1 MRNLPASAT
10 LDRHEWNGM
19 EHFLSSTSLADGIH
33 RITLQSNEE
42 RPTSLDLYVKL
53 NPGTSLTVHFYG
65 AQSYRKAN
73 DTPIFKGYRTS
84 ENLKTSYVLVHDPA
98 LSLTTDI
105 GLGWYEGFRGFAAS
119 SFITSAV
126 AHIAEVARAP
136 RTVFWGGSAGGYAA
150 LRNVGAIP
158 NAVAFVWNPQ
168 TAIPRYRPAP
178 VRKYAEV
185 AYGTSRLADGVA
197 RSSGHVI
204 DLTEQ
209 PSPNWSDS
217 PVVYLQEAD
226 DSHVRDHL
234 EYLLRTTYPE
244 TALEVTR
251 RDTMYGLLSPRFY
264 LHQSPWKP
272 GHSAPPQPVI
282 ELFLRALVD
291 SDSSLVDI
299 FNGLETQSRTLL
311 HRTFESYRSP
321 LSTDLNAAINP
332 GDETTRVLQ
341 WGSVFGRQVVAHAAL
356 TTPLLVKRSIL
367 GQSLI
372 TAFSRRKTPK
382 PKTQLNSR
390 GAQNN
395 EHLRMALADR
405 RASASE
411 IIGNDP
417 TIQVVVM
424 DMLDEIRGTVNAG
437 NGFIVTNHG
446 LIRRADGGK
455 LIAHRFGDDRHRELW
470 RTRLSRVQEAISQ
483 SNSRLVVLDVD
494 AHELDRVDWEWMGLS
509 RPHPSEMDKWHTLIN
524 DARELLSAAEWIPVC
539 LDGVPLI
546 EAAELAGSRV
556 AEAIQ
561 LAATGERKATP
572 QNSRPTV
579 AK

>member
-1 MRNLPASAT
+1 
-10 LDRHEWNGM
+10 
-19 EHFLSSTSLADGIH
+19 
-33 RITLQSNEE
+33 
-42 RPTSLDLYVKL
+42 
-53 NPGTSLTVHFYG
+53 
-65 AQSYRKAN
+65 
-73 DTPIFKGYRTS
+73 
-84 ENLKTSYVLVHDPA
+84 
-98 LSLTTDI
+98 
-105 GLGWYEGFRGFAAS
+105 
-119 SFITSAV
+119 
-126 AHIAEVARAP
+126 
-136 RTVFWGGSAGGYAA
+136 
-150 LRNVGAIP
+150 
-158 NAVAFVWNPQ
+158 
-168 TAIPRYRPAP
+168 
-178 VRKYAEV
+178 
-185 AYGTSRLADGVA
+185 
-197 RSSGHVI
+197 
-204 DLTEQ
+204 
-209 PSPNWSDS
+209 
-217 PVVYLQEAD
+217 
-226 DSHVRDHL
+226 
-234 EYLLRTTYPE
+234 
-244 TALEVTR
+244 
-251 RDTMYGLLSPRFY
+251 
-264 LHQSPWKP
+264 
-272 GHSAPPQPVI
+272 
-282 ELFLRALVD
+282 
-291 SDSSLVDI
+291 
-299 FNGLETQSRTLL
+299 
-311 HRTFESYRSP
+311 
-321 LSTDLNAAINP
+321 
-332 GDETTRVLQ
+332 
-341 WGSVFGRQVVAHAAL
+341 
-356 TTPLLVKRSIL
+356 
-367 GQSLI
+367 
-372 TAFSRRKTPK
+372 
-382 PKTQLNSR
+382 
-390 GAQNN
+390 
-395 EHLRMALADR
+395 MALADR